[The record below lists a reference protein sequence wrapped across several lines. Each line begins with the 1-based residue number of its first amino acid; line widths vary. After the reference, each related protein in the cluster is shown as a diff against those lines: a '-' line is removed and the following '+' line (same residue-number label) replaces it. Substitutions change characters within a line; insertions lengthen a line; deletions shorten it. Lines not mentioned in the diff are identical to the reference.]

1 MIVKGAFISQS
12 IRLLLDTKD
21 LVKHFTGL
29 NLFPWEINLKILTL
43 SGHIAVGRKSIRW
56 YF

>member
-1 MIVKGAFISQS
+1 MIVKGAFKSHS

-29 NLFPWEINLKILTL
+29 NLFPWEINLKILTF
-43 SGHIAVGRKSIRW
+43 SGHIAVGRKSIQW